1 MRSSLR
7 MSTAPLSLEASPP
20 AGSSPAGLLG
30 LGFLDVSPQEQQPAA
45 AAPGALFARPS
56 SDGAELG
63 AAMSMQP
70 EHVRPMPFQ
79 APAEQLAP
87 EAGVML
93 NPALESPIPVGQ
105 PLAPSPLA
113 PSPLPPEQVPPAAA
127 LVVTVNPAAALAVT
141 VNPAAQA
148 IPVVQPC
155 GHGRAGVAAAW
166 AVGAPAAP
174 AAPAAPT
181 VAVARAA
188 KGQGGRAEQKRAEQK
203 RLPDPEVVQQV
214 RAYMKEHELS
224 QRTFSE
230 SCQISQTVICHWLAA
245 KYKGDNA
252 KVRAQCPDLVACG
265 RTRASA
271 DDCPCGCGVGGRG
284 AAELAWGAA
293 LCGGWRAVGC
303 AVAAL
308 AQAKAEQLQRLRRG
322 RQRGE

>member
-20 AGSSPAGLLG
+20 AGRSSPAGLLG
-30 LGFLDVSPQEQQPAA
+30 LGFLDVSPQEQQPAP

-63 AAMSMQP
+63 AAMPMQP
-70 EHVRPMPFQ
+70 QHAQPLPFH
-79 APAEQLAP
+79 APAEQP
-87 EAGVML
+87 GVGVML

-113 PSPLPPEQVPPAAA
+113 PSPLSARAAPPPEQVPPAAA

-155 GHGRAGVAAAW
+155 AGAAHPSGHGRAGVAEAW
-166 AVGAPAAP
+166 AVGAS

-188 KGQGGRAEQKRAEQK
+188 KKGQGGRVEQKRAEQKRAEQK

-252 KVRAQCPDLVACG
+252 KVRNARSWSHAG
-265 RTRASA
+265 ERAHRLTT
-271 DDCPCGCGVGGRG
+271 DCAGVG
-284 AAELAWGAA
+284 
-293 LCGGWRAVGC
+293 
-303 AVAAL
+303 
-308 AQAKAEQLQRLRRG
+308 
-322 RQRGE
+322 

>member
-20 AGSSPAGLLG
+20 ASSPAGLLG

-45 AAPGALFARPS
+45 APGALFARPS
-56 SDGAELG
+56 SDGAELAPAG
-63 AAMSMQP
+63 AEYVQ
-70 EHVRPMPFQ
+70 PMPFQ

-87 EAGVML
+87 GAGVML

-113 PSPLPPEQVPPAAA
+113 PSPLSARAALPPEQVPPAAA

-155 GHGRAGVAAAW
+155 AGAAHPSGHDRAGVAEAW
-166 AVGAPAAP
+166 AVGAP

-188 KGQGGRAEQKRAEQK
+188 KKGQGGRAEQKRAEQK

-245 KYKGDNA
+245 KYKGDNG
-252 KVRAQCPDLVACG
+252 KVRDARSWSHAG
-265 RTRASA
+265 ERAHRLTT
-271 DDCPCGCGVGGRG
+271 DCAGVG
-284 AAELAWGAA
+284 
-293 LCGGWRAVGC
+293 
-303 AVAAL
+303 
-308 AQAKAEQLQRLRRG
+308 
-322 RQRGE
+322 